1 MSHKSSFDSSAD
13 SPKRHTVMSKAPR
26 GIAQYLQEKIENF
39 RHQLAYIDAL
49 PQLSLL
55 GLISG
60 ALAALVVI
68 VFRLAI
74 QWPLTLGLPEHSD
87 NFEALSPFWRF
98 ALPFAG
104 ALLIGVGLHAVSS
117 QSRKISVSHVI
128 DRLHNHQ
135 GHLPIKNFLVQFF
148 GGIAALLTG
157 QSVGREGPAVH
168 LGATAASQIGQ
179 WLRLPNNSM
188 QTLVG
193 CGVAAAIA
201 ASFNTP
207 VAGVIFAME
216 VILMEYTITGFLPIM
231 VAAVTGTA
239 MSHWV
244 FGPESSFALH
254 TEPANRLLEIPFWLF
269 SGLLIGAV
277 ATIYSRLQLACL
289 KAQALNIVTRMAIVG
304 LLTGLV
310 AMVLPQIMGLGYDT
324 VAAVMVGTIPLTLL
338 LFIILAKVVVT
349 SVGIGLGMPGGLI
362 GPTLVIG
369 ACLGGA
375 LGLTAN
381 AITPDASSHVSLY
394 VVIGMSAMMGAVL
407 NAPLAAL
414 MAVLELTY
422 NPAAMFP
429 SLLVI
434 VVSCLFTR
442 TLFGHEGIF
451 HRQLAETGRPI
462 NLVPAQQTLNRIGV
476 RSAMN
481 TGFRLSEAIISP
493 SDAKDLLISH
503 PLWIIVHTKDDE
515 GAYHYTLLRASGLAN
530 YLNSDQLHNDNR
542 ENKEDHTVNLLEI
555 PAQRFQLQGISQ
567 RANLYQAFQQ
577 MKSENLQAL
586 LVEADQSNLYATENP
601 NSRLL
606 GVLTKDAVENY
617 YSPT

>member
-1 MSHKSSFDSSAD
+1 MN
-13 SPKRHTVMSKAPR
+13 KAPS
-26 GIAQYLQEKIENF
+26 GFTQFLQNKIENF
-39 RHQLAYIDAL
+39 RHKLAYIDAL

-55 GLISG
+55 GLVSG
-60 ALAALVVI
+60 ILAALVVI
-68 VFRLAI
+68 AFRLAI
-74 QWPLTLGLPEHSD
+74 QGPLSFGLTGNSD
-87 NFEALSPFWRF
+87 NFEGLPTVWRF
-98 ALPFAG
+98 VLPFAG
-104 ALLIGVGLHAVSS
+104 ALLIGVGLHAVSP
-117 QSRKISVSHVI
+117 QSRRISVSHVL

-135 GHLPIKNFLVQFF
+135 GHLPAKNFFVQFVA
-148 GGIAALLTG
+148 GVAALLTG

-168 LGATAASQIGQ
+168 LGAAAASQLGQ

-239 MSHWV
+239 ISHWV
-244 FGPESSFALH
+244 FGAESSFVLH
-254 TEPANRLLEIPFWLF
+254 TEPANRLLELPFWLF
-269 SGLLIGAV
+269 SGLFIGAV
-277 ATIYSRLQLACL
+277 ATVYSRLQLFCL
-289 KAQALNIVTRMAIVG
+289 RVQHLNIIARMSLAG
-304 LLTGLV
+304 LLTGLI
-310 AMVLPQIMGLGYDT
+310 AMVVPQIMGLGYDT
-324 VAAVMVGTIPLTLL
+324 VAAVMIGSIPFTFLL
-338 LFIILAKVVVT
+338 WIIAAKILVT

-362 GPTLVIG
+362 GPVLVIG
-369 ACLGGA
+369 ACVGGA

-442 TLFGHEGIF
+442 SLFGHDGIF
-451 HRQLAETGRPI
+451 HCQLAAAGTPI
-462 NLVPAQQTLNRIGV
+462 KADPAQQTLNRIGV
-476 RSAMN
+476 RSAMQ
-481 TGFRLSEAIISP
+481 TGFQISKTQILNSEAQT
-493 SDAKDLLISH
+493 LLASH
-503 PLWIIVHTKDDE
+503 PLWIVIAIERNDGRPE
-515 GAYHYTLLRASGLAN
+515 YSLLRAASLAN
-530 YLNSDQLHNDNR
+530 YLNR
-542 ENKEDHTVNLLEI
+542 EETETEENTTEAINLLEI
-555 PAQRFQLQGISQ
+555 PGQRHELQGISQ
-567 RANLYQAFQQ
+567 RANLFQAFQQ
-577 MKSENLQAL
+577 MKAENLQAL
-586 LVEADQSNLYATENP
+586 YVEADDSKFYESAEP
-601 NSRLL
+601 SARLL
-606 GVLTKDAVENY
+606 GVLTRDTVENY
-617 YSPT
+617 YTLN